1 MDSAV
6 EASETP
12 SDARPAVPEWE
23 TGSFVGR
30 AAERAAVRAALS
42 RERLVSLVGPAGVGK
57 SRLAAV
63 VASAV
68 AREFPGGGGFAEL
81 VPVRPEFLA
90 QSVASALGVTER
102 PGQPLE
108 QALQE
113 RLGEGRC
120 LLVVDGC
127 EHRPAAVA
135 GLVGRLLDGCP
146 GLAVLTTGRAP
157 LGLTGEHVLEV
168 RALPVTEG
176 SDSGAVELFLDR
188 AHAVGADRRLAAQL
202 CTRWGGTPLTV
213 ELVAAHTELSGKAPG
228 DGHPPEADG
237 DPEAAL
243 AWSYGL
249 LDTDERRFLR
259 QLGVFL
265 RGFDTAAAHAIAA
278 VDGTDITDTTALL
291 NRLTARALLV
301 RSASDPD
308 LWRMSPAV
316 RAMAQERLT
325 TEHEAANC
333 RARHLKWAITTA
345 TELEAA
351 AAAGDRLDQK
361 GRPSRPRPTR
371 TDLPAGAPHPTPNT
385 TGVDWP
391 DSAGPRAPHQL
402 PRADPAAD
410 TPHST
415 PPPTT
420 THQPHP
426 ADRPARHWP
435 ARFDLVA
442 DDLRAALE
450 AVRAHPAPGP
460 HRLARALARLCYARQ
475 FLVEAR
481 AHFRGAAALAA
492 YPAEAAADLRAAA
505 DVAMAEHRGDLA
517 YPLLREAA
525 RLAAAAGDSAAQ
537 AVALSFAACVG
548 SRFPATFTDLVPYEE
563 LRALLEEA
571 RRVAPPGDRLVAA
584 YLAAAEAWNA
594 TGQKTAPDAELA
606 RVALEEARDADDP
619 VLIAGAIDAV
629 CSGYGVT
636 GRFREAHRLSDE
648 RLRLFDRLPRH
659 DPRIGLEI
667 IDTLHVVPLA
677 AVAAGDL
684 PRALTAARRAWD
696 DPLSG
701 LYMRASK
708 SVPPLALSGRFDE
721 ALEYAAVMWDGWQRA
736 GSPTAR
742 WMAPAVHAAALV
754 HGLRGRSGGGGRL
767 HREWRERARRMAEPW
782 DPRSIAGSFAAFAEV
797 RVALHTGAVED
808 ALASAVDLA
817 AVAPWSQGTHQF
829 YDAYSWAVAAEA
841 AVVAGLPDAGER
853 LAAASPAAAENSW
866 AAACLTRAA
875 GRLHG
880 DRDAL
885 RESLAGWERIDAAF
899 ERACTLVLLPDR
911 AAEGFAQLT
920 SLGCE
925 PPAGLGR
932 IGR

>member
-12 SDARPAVPEWE
+12 TDARSAVPEWE

-30 AAERAAVRAALS
+30 TAERAAVRAALG
-42 RERLVSLVGPAGVGK
+42 RERLVSLIGPAGMGK
-57 SRLAAV
+57 SRLASV
-63 VASAV
+63 VASEV
-68 AREFPGGGGFAEL
+68 AQEFPGGGGFAEL

-90 QSVASALGVTER
+90 QAVAAALGVTER

-127 EHRPAAVA
+127 EHRPDAVA

-146 GLAVLTTGRAP
+146 GLTVLTTGRAP
-157 LGLTGEHVLEV
+157 LGLAGEHVLEV
-168 RALPVTEG
+168 RALPVTEE

-188 AHAVGADRRLAAQL
+188 APTVEVDRRLVDRL
-202 CTRWGGTPLTV
+202 CSRWGGTPLAV
-213 ELVAAHTELSGKAPG
+213 ELIAGHAELSGAVP
-228 DGHPPEADG
+228 DDRHIPEAG
-237 DPEAAL
+237 PEAAL

-249 LDTDERRFLR
+249 LNADERRTLR

-265 RGFDTAAAHAIAA
+265 RGFDAAAAHAIAA

-301 RSASDPD
+301 RGASNTD
-308 LWRMSPAV
+308 LWRMPPAV
-316 RAMAQERLT
+316 RTMALERLT
-325 TEHEAANC
+325 AEGETANC
-333 RARHLKWAITTA
+333 RARHLDWAITTA

-351 AAAGDRLDQK
+351 AGVGDGPDQE
-361 GRPSRPRPTR
+361 GRPTR
-371 TDLPAGAPHPTPNT
+371 LDLVTGNVRAPLDTVHTASDT
-385 TGVDWP
+385 TGADQ
-391 DSAGPRAPHQL
+391 PRPPVRPTRHPPTRLASTDDAP
-402 PRADPAAD
+402 PP
-410 TPHST
+410 

-420 THQPHP
+420 GTHRPHP
-426 ADRPARHWP
+426 ATRPTPHWP

-442 DDLRAALE
+442 DDLRAALD
-450 AVRAHPAPGP
+450 AADTHPAPGP
-460 HRLARALARLCYARQ
+460 HRLARALARLCYSRQ

-481 AHFRGAAALAA
+481 TRFRGAGVLAA
-492 YPAEAAADLRAAA
+492 SPSEAAADLRAAA

-517 YPLLREAA
+517 HPLLREAA
-525 RLAAAAGDSAAQ
+525 QLAAGAGDTAAQ

-548 SRFPATFTDLVPYEE
+548 SRFPATFTDLVPYDE
-563 LRALLEEA
+563 LLTLLEEA

-594 TGQKTAPDAELA
+594 TGQKTTPDAELA
-606 RVALEEARDADDP
+606 QVALEKARAADDP

-629 CSGYGVT
+629 CSGYGVA
-636 GRFREAHRLSDE
+636 GRFREAHRLGDE

-684 PRALTAARRAWD
+684 PRAVTAASRAWD

-708 SVPPLALSGRFDE
+708 SVVPLALSGRFDE
-721 ALEYAAVMWDGWQRA
+721 ALEYADAMWDGWQRA

-754 HGLRGRSGGGGRL
+754 HGLRGGGEGGRR
-767 HREWRERARRMAEPW
+767 HREWRERARDMAEPW
-782 DPRSIAGSFAAFAEV
+782 DPRSIAASFAAFAEV

-841 AVVAGLPDAGER
+841 AAVAGLPDARER
-853 LAAASPAAAENSW
+853 LAAAAPAGTENAW
-866 AAACLTRAA
+866 AAACLARAA
-875 GRLHG
+875 GRLHD

-899 ERACTLVLLPDR
+899 ERACTLVLLPER
-911 AAEGFAQLT
+911 AEEGLAQLA

-925 PPAGLGR
+925 APAGLGR
-932 IGR
+932 IAR